1 MDAIARTAYYC
12 CGVRAQ
18 DAASA
23 QPLCGDMYAQRFMTE
38 EGWQIFSR
46 FEDLK
51 NPNRS
56 NATRARIIDDW
67 LRQRLA
73 ADPRQRIILLGAGF
87 DSRAFRLSGGR
98 WLELDNPAVIAI
110 KEKVL
115 PQKEAPNPLQ
125 RTSIDFATEKLAHKL
140 SPLAGEAGAIVVM
153 EGVSMYLTQE
163 ELAATLATLRAALPG
178 HQLVCDLMSAR
189 FGRSGVEI
197 RRRLAELGASFA
209 PLVDDPARAV
219 KNAGYRELL
228 RQSVV
233 GRARELGA
241 VRIPGILFN
250 TVLRSLRDGY
260 CVHSFQAE

>member
-38 EGWQIFSR
+38 EGREIFSR

-98 WLELDNPAVIAI
+98 W
-110 KEKVL
+110 
-115 PQKEAPNPLQ
+115 
-125 RTSIDFATEKLAHKL
+125 
-140 SPLAGEAGAIVVM
+140 AGTRQSGCH
-153 EGVSMYLTQE
+153 
-163 ELAATLATLRAALPG
+163 R
-178 HQLVCDLMSAR
+178 HQ
-189 FGRSGVEI
+189 GNRSC
-197 RRRLAELGASFA
+197 RRRKRPTRCNA
-209 PLVDDPARAV
+209 PA
-219 KNAGYRELL
+219 
-228 RQSVV
+228 
-233 GRARELGA
+233 
-241 VRIPGILFN
+241 
-250 TVLRSLRDGY
+250 
-260 CVHSFQAE
+260 